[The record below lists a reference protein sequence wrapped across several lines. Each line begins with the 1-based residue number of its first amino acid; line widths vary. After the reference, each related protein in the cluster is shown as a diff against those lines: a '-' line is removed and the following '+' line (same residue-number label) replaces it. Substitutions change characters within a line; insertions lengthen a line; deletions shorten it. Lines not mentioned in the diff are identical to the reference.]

1 MTRGFKKMNR
11 ASVFQFE
18 GVTQFLTEG
27 DATLDLDIDGASALS
42 GKSADLVGD
51 PVFKADG
58 TSFAQ
63 GKSCWNGK
71 KTWLASFSSH

>member
-42 GKSADLVGD
+42 AHSADLVRNSM
-51 PVFKADG
+51 FRADG
-58 TSFAQ
+58 
-63 GKSCWNGK
+63 
-71 KTWLASFSSH
+71 ASFCAG

>member
-1 MTRGFKKMNR
+1 MTRSFEKMNR

-27 DATLDLDIDGASALS
+27 NAAFELDIDGASALS
-42 GKSADLVGD
+42 GKSADLVRNSM
-51 PVFKADG
+51 FRADG

>member
-27 DATLDLDIDGASALS
+27 DATLDLDIDGASSLS
-42 GKSADLVGD
+42 AHSADLVRD
-51 PVFKADG
+51 SMFRADG
-58 TSFAQ
+58 
-63 GKSCWNGK
+63 
-71 KTWLASFSSH
+71 ASFCAG

>member
-27 DATLDLDIDGASALS
+27 NATLDLDIDGASALS
-42 GKSADLVGD
+42 APSADLFKNSM
-51 PVFKADG
+51 FKADG
-58 TSFAQ
+58 ASFTQ

-71 KTWLASFSSH
+71 EAWLASFSSH

>member
-27 DATLDLDIDGASALS
+27 DAALDLDIDDASALS
-42 GKSADLVGD
+42 APSADLLRD
-51 PVFKADG
+51 SMFKADG
-58 TSFAQ
+58 
-63 GKSCWNGK
+63 
-71 KTWLASFSSH
+71 ASFSAG

>member
-11 ASVFQFE
+11 ASVFQLK

-42 GKSADLVGD
+42 AHSADLVRD
-51 PVFKADG
+51 SMFRADG
-58 TSFAQ
+58 
-63 GKSCWNGK
+63 
-71 KTWLASFSSH
+71 ASFCAG

>member
-27 DATLDLDIDGASALS
+27 NATLDLDIDGASALS
-42 GKSADLVGD
+42 APSAGLVRNSM
-51 PVFKADG
+51 FKADG
-58 TSFAQ
+58 
-63 GKSCWNGK
+63 
-71 KTWLASFSSH
+71 ASFCAG

>member
-42 GKSADLVGD
+42 APSADLVRNSM
-51 PVFKADG
+51 FKADG
-58 TSFAQ
+58 ASFAQ

-71 KTWLASFSSH
+71 EAGLASFSSH